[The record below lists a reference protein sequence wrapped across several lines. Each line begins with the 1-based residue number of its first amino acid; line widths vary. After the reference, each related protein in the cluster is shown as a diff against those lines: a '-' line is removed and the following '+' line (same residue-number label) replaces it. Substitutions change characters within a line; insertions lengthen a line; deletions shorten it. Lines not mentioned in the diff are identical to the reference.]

1 MLGIRLS
8 RLPMSAKV
16 FCTLFLLGIGCGAIA
31 AAVQAA
37 TAIGLTP
44 ADVQASLG
52 REMPMTSLAPGG
64 HGQHHQAEKEISV
77 SDISGAA
84 KVWIR
89 TPLLIQTSHT
99 HLFGQTLIAGLLGLI
114 FLFSSLG
121 ERLKSVILALPF
133 VGTLIDIGGMWLTRF
148 VWPGLSVLVIAGGS
162 LFALG
167 YALITVI
174 SLWQLWIGTAVR
186 AAGRR
191 GAGAPPS
198 EASL

>member
-1 MLGIRLS
+1 MNGIYLS
-8 RLPMSAKV
+8 RLPLSAKV
-16 FCTLFLLGIGCGAIA
+16 FCTLFLFGIGCGAL
-31 AAVQAA
+31 AAVTQAA
-37 TAIGLTP
+37 TAVGLSP
-44 ADVQASLG
+44 RDVQASLAP
-52 REMPMTSLAPGG
+52 EMPMMPLG
-64 HGQHHQAEKEISV
+64 HGQMSAEKEITLGQV
-77 SDISGAA
+77 SSSA

-114 FLFSSLG
+114 FLLASVREG
-121 ERLKSVILALPF
+121 LKVLIVALPF
-133 VGTLIDIGGMWLTRF
+133 VGTLMDIGGMWLTRF
-148 VWPGLSVLVIAGGS
+148 AWPSLSVLVIAGGS

-174 SLWQLWIGTAVR
+174 SLWQLWIGTVVR
-186 AAGRR
+186 TSGIR

>member
-8 RLPMSAKV
+8 RLPMSAKA

-52 REMPMTSLAPGG
+52 REMPMTSLAPAG
-64 HGQHHQAEKEISV
+64 HGQHQSAEKEISV

-84 KVWIR
+84 KVWVR

-121 ERLKSVILALPF
+121 ERIKSVLLALPF
-133 VGTLIDIGGMWLTRF
+133 VGTLVDVGGMWLTRF
-148 VWPGLSVLVIAGGS
+148 AAPAFSVLVIAGGS

-167 YALITVI
+167 YTLIALIALYE
-174 SLWQLWIGTAVR
+174 LWLKKEIPA
-186 AAGRR
+186 
-191 GAGAPPS
+191 
-198 EASL
+198 